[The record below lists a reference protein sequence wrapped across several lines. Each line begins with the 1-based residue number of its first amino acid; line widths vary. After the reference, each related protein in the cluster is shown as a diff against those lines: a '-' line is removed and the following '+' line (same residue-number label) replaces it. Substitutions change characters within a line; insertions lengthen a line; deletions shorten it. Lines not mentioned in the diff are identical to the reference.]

1 MKVWKK
7 IVWSCLEKVKSLSW
21 ESLLVKMLQQNNM
34 GRSYVSGRK
43 LSSEIQNNF
52 QSLYVKGYDISKISS
67 IERIHYNT
75 TKKYLMNNNKI
86 TKPQ

>member
-1 MKVWKK
+1 
-7 IVWSCLEKVKSLSW
+7 
-21 ESLLVKMLQQNNM
+21 MLQQNNM